1 MKDLKDLTD
10 FKFKEERLS
19 VASLQVDPR
28 VQRPLNPRRVEAM
41 LATYNPAGLGVISV
55 SRRNAVTDV
64 IIDGQHRRE
73 VILRANDGGGEAL
86 CHVYEGLTLAEEA
99 KLFLLLNNASKPTL
113 IAKHLVGV
121 TAGDPLAVEIE
132 RLVKEYGW
140 AVSEQAGPATI
151 TAIGS
156 LQKIVRFSE
165 RVEADPHLLSM
176 ALLAVTRAW
185 GTQHAGVRGVILE
198 GIAAIFHEYKDR
210 VDLDRLVNKMKG
222 FEDGPQGLHDRAQF
236 YSKQEKI
243 TMPMAVAR
251 LLVAQ
256 YNVGA
261 KSKALETWRRRR

>member
-1 MKDLKDLTD
+1 MRDLTD
-10 FKFKEERLS
+10 FKFKEEKLQ

-28 VQRPLNPRRVEAM
+28 VQRPLNPRRVEQM
-41 LATYNPAGLGVISV
+41 LASYNPAGLGVLSV
-55 SRRNAVTDV
+55 SRRNAVTDI

-86 CHVYEGLTLAEEA
+86 CHVYENLKLADEA
-99 KLFLLLNNASKPTL
+99 ELFLLLNNASKPSL
-113 IAKHLVGV
+113 IDKHMVGV
-121 TAGDPLAVEIE
+121 TAEDPLAIEIE

-140 AVSEQAGPATI
+140 KVTQQGGPASI

-165 RVEADPHLLSM
+165 RVEADPHLLSL
-176 ALLAVTRAW
+176 ALMTVTRAW
-185 GTQHAGVRGVILE
+185 GTQYAAVRGVILE
-198 GIAAIFHEYKDR
+198 GVAALWWEYKDR
-210 VDLDRLVNKMKG
+210 LDKDRLINKMKG
-222 FEDGPQGLHDRAQF
+222 FADGPEGLHDRAQF

-251 LLVAQ
+251 LIQAE

-261 KSKALETWRRRR
+261 KSKALENWRRRR